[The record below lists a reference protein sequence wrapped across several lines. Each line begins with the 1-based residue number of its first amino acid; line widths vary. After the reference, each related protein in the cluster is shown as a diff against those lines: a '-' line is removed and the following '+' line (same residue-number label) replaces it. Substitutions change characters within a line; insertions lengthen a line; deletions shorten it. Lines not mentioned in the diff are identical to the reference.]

1 MKTKEVG
8 AEEPYSYMSVL
19 FNAAAY
25 VIYGIPVFADKTNKP
40 VMLAN
45 GVGVLFEL
53 AYVLLFIVYVAADR
67 RRNPVIS
74 LIFVVVAI
82 MALLGLLLGTVVF
95 GHVWTRTYMG
105 WVAMFSGI
113 VMYLMPVFKTVIKN
127 PIVYRTVVTDL
138 CTKTVFR

>member
-67 RRNPVIS
+67 RPCDQPHLRCGRNHGIAWTAAWHGRLRARLDTHVHG
-74 LIFVVVAI
+74 
-82 MALLGLLLGTVVF
+82 LGRDVLRHRDVSHARLQNG
-95 GHVWTRTYMG
+95 
-105 WVAMFSGI
+105 
-113 VMYLMPVFKTVIKN
+113 N
-127 PIVYRTVVTDL
+127 
-138 CTKTVFR
+138 

>member
-1 MKTKEVG
+1 M
-8 AEEPYSYMSVL
+8 
-19 FNAAAY
+19 
-25 VIYGIPVFADKTNKP
+25 
-40 VMLAN
+40 
-45 GVGVLFEL
+45 
-53 AYVLLFIVYVAADR
+53 
-67 RRNPVIS
+67 IS